1 MTGAVG
7 DAERFGRSYKADN
20 YCETMSD
27 MVIRATYNL
36 LANAGFREALQ
47 KHLPADRAPR
57 HRSSDAIDA
66 MIGALAPPSA
76 CKRFR
81 SKVHRDAH

>member
-1 MTGAVG
+1 LTGAVG

-36 LANAGFREALQ
+36 LANALQ

>member
-47 KHLPADRAPR
+47 KH
-57 HRSSDAIDA
+57 
-66 MIGALAPPSA
+66 
-76 CKRFR
+76 
-81 SKVHRDAH
+81 